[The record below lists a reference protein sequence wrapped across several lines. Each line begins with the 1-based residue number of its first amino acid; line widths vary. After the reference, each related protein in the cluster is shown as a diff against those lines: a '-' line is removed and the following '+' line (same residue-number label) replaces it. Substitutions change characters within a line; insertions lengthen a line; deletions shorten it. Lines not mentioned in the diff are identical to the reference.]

1 MVERSSNCLLDGL
14 CEIIIRVQILV
25 PLSYTGRP
33 FEPLLLAIDQNPSP
47 PAWVTMIARQFRW
60 GGVLL
65 NCNEGLQR

>member
-33 FEPLLLAIDQNPSP
+33 FEPLLLAIDQNMCPNMWGADNDCKTVSLGRRPSK
-47 PAWVTMIARQFRW
+47 
-60 GGVLL
+60 L
-65 NCNEGLQR
+65 